1 MFKKYL
7 YLIVLILTFSCAS
20 KFNYYEKV
28 GFAKVSKSNDIVS
41 SLPKGTLIKISNF
54 ENKQSLTIRT
64 TKRDTNLKT
73 RLVALPL
80 SVYKKIS
87 LDKDFPLVQALS
99 VKDNKSFTA
108 KNVKIYKEEKTV
120 ANKVDF
126 NKIEIQSIDSD
137 KIYEKKILL
146 NFGPFYYKVYAD
158 NFYKILKFSLKNKS
172 NLFKDYKDKNYLIS
186 IGPITNLKEFDN
198 IYLNLSKIGLTGFN
212 IKLVK

>member
-28 GFAKVSKSNDIVS
+28 GFAKVSKSNNIVS

-126 NKIEIQSIDSD
+126 NKIEIQSIVSN
-137 KIYEKKILL
+137 KINEKKILL

>member
-7 YLIVLILTFSCAS
+7 YLIVLIVTFSCSS

-126 NKIEIQSIDSD
+126 NKIEIQSIVSN
-137 KIYEKKILL
+137 KINEKKILL

>member
-1 MFKKYL
+1 MFKKYS
-7 YLIVLILTFSCAS
+7 YLIILIVTFSCAS
-20 KFNYYEKV
+20 NFNYYEKV
-28 GFAKVSKSNDIVS
+28 GFAKVSKSNDIIS
-41 SLPKGTLIKISNF
+41 ILPKGTLIKISNF

-64 TKRDTNLKT
+64 TKQDDKLNS
-73 RLVALPL
+73 RLAVLPL
-80 SVYKKIS
+80 NVYNEIS
-87 LDKDFPLVQALS
+87 LDKNFPLIQILS

-137 KIYEKKILL
+137 QIYEKKILL
-146 NFGPFYYKVYAD
+146 NFGPFYFKTYAD
-158 NFYKILKFSLKNKS
+158 NFYKILKFSLKDKS
-172 NLFKDYKDKNYLIS
+172 NLFKDYKDKKHLIS

>member
-28 GFAKVSKSNDIVS
+28 GFAKVSKSNDIIS
-41 SLPKGTLIKISNF
+41 ILPKGTLIKISNF

-64 TKRDTNLKT
+64 TKQDDKLNS
-73 RLVALPL
+73 RLAELPL
-80 SVYKKIS
+80 NVYNEIS
-87 LDKDFPLVQALS
+87 LDKNFPLIQILS

-126 NKIEIQSIDSD
+126 NKIEIQSNDSD
-137 KIYEKKILL
+137 KINE
-146 NFGPFYYKVYAD
+146 NC
-158 NFYKILKFSLKNKS
+158 
-172 NLFKDYKDKNYLIS
+172 
-186 IGPITNLKEFDN
+186 
-198 IYLNLSKIGLTGFN
+198 FN
-212 IKLVK
+212 

>member
-7 YLIVLILTFSCAS
+7 YLIILIVTFSCAS
-20 KFNYYEKV
+20 NFNYYEKV

-41 SLPKGTLIKISNF
+41 ILPKGTLIKISNF

-64 TKRDTNLKT
+64 TKQDDKLNS
-73 RLVALPL
+73 RLAELPL
-80 SVYKKIS
+80 NVYNEIS
-87 LDKDFPLVQALS
+87 LDKNFPLIQVLS

-108 KNVKIYKEEKTV
+108 KNVKIYKEEK
-120 ANKVDF
+120 
-126 NKIEIQSIDSD
+126 
-137 KIYEKKILL
+137 ILL
-146 NFGPFYYKVYAD
+146 NFGPFYFKTYAD

-172 NLFKDYKDKNYLIS
+172 NLFKDYKDKNYFIS

>member
-28 GFAKVSKSNDIVS
+28 GFAKVSKSNDITTV
-41 SLPKGTLIKISNF
+41 LPKGTLIKISNF
-54 ENKQSLTIRT
+54 ENKESLTIRT

-87 LDKDFPLVQALS
+87 LDKEFPLVQALS

-126 NKIEIQSIDSD
+126 NKIEIQSIVSN
-137 KIYEKKILL
+137 KINEKKILL

>member
-1 MFKKYL
+1 MYKKYL
-7 YLIVLILTFSCAS
+7 YLIILIATFSCTS
-20 KFNYYEKV
+20 NFNYYEKV

-54 ENKQSLTIRT
+54 QNKQSLTIRT

-126 NKIEIQSIDSD
+126 NKNT
-137 KIYEKKILL
+137 KAALKIL
-146 NFGPFYYKVYAD
+146 FSKREFFKEAIMKFFY
-158 NFYKILKFSLKNKS
+158 NQ
-172 NLFKDYKDKNYLIS
+172 
-186 IGPITNLKEFDN
+186 G
-198 IYLNLSKIGLTGFN
+198 
-212 IKLVK
+212 

>member
-28 GFAKVSKSNDIVS
+28 GFSKVSKSNDIVS
-41 SLPKGTLIKISNF
+41 PLPKGTLIKISNF
-54 ENKQSLTIRT
+54 QNKQSLTIRT

-126 NKIEIQSIDSD
+126 NKIEIQSIVSN
-137 KIYEKKILL
+137 KINEKKILL

>member
-7 YLIVLILTFSCAS
+7 YLTVLILTFSCAS

-64 TKRDTNLKT
+64 TKRDKNLKT

-87 LDKDFPLVQALS
+87 LDEDFPLVQALS

-126 NKIEIQSIDSD
+126 NKIEIQSIVSN
-137 KIYEKKILL
+137 KINEKKILL